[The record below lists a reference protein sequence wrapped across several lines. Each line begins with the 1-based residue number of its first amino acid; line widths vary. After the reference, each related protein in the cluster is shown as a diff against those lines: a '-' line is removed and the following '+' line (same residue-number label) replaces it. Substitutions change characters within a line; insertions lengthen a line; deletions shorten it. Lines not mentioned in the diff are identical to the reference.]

1 MTALE
6 VGWEDLSIPLLKAQ
20 WAGTD
25 SGILVGVSVVPHA
38 MLHQECQH
46 CKRHPTV
53 TALVWLL
60 LGVYCRSINLQC

>member
-25 SGILVGVSVVPHA
+25 SGILVGVSVVPHT
-38 MLHQECQH
+38 MLHQKCQH

-60 LGVYCRSINLQC
+60 LGVYCGNIKN